1 MASETTKSWLI
12 AAWPGMGNV
21 AIIAAGYLVQSLGM
35 EEVSELPARGHFDIA
50 EVEVKDGVVEA
61 PRLPRGRFFRARGA
75 GPGRA
80 GAPGRD
86 LVVFVGEAQPAS
98 NSWGYAHELLARA
111 ADMGVQ
117 RVVTFAS
124 MASALH
130 PSEDPAV
137 SGVATSA
144 EVLRE
149 METAE
154 VRPLREGQI
163 GGLNGVLLGA
173 AASRGIEGMCL
184 LGEIPFFA
192 AAVPNPKAARAVLS
206 VFTVLA
212 GIEISLEALNQYAE
226 AMDRA
231 ILEAMKKIEEQ
242 DESADEDEDD
252 DDEPALG
259 AEPGPSLPKAAPG
272 REAGGEPAGGGGA
285 QPPRMDYATRN
296 RIEKLFQEARR
307 DRTKAVRLKEEL
319 DRLGVFRQYEDRFLD
334 LFRRAE

>member
-1 MASETTKSWLI
+1 MANQAPKSWLI

-21 AIIAAGYLVQSLGM
+21 AIIAAGYLVQALGM
-35 EEVSELPARGHFDIA
+35 EEVGELPARGHFDIA
-50 EVEVKDGVVEA
+50 EVEVKNGVVEA
-61 PRLPRGRFFRARGA
+61 PTLPRGRFFRPRSRGA
-75 GPGRA
+75 GG
-80 GAPGRD
+80 GMGRD
-86 LVVFVGEAQPAS
+86 LIVFVGEAQPAAD
-98 NSWGYAHELLARA
+98 SWGYAHELLERA
-111 ADMGVQ
+111 AEMGAE
-117 RVVTFAS
+117 RIVTFAS
-124 MASALH
+124 MASGLH

-173 AASRGIEGMCL
+173 AATRGMDGMCL

-206 VFTVLA
+206 VFSVLA
-212 GIEISLEALNQYAE
+212 GIEVSLEALNQYAE

-242 DESADEDEDD
+242 REGDEEEEEDEDEIGLA
-252 DDEPALG
+252 EESG
-259 AEPGPSLPKAAPG
+259 APSGRPAPG
-272 REAGGEPAGGGGA
+272 REAGGEQGE
-285 QPPRMDYATRN
+285 QQTPRMDYATRN